1 MYGNILQSE
10 RCCPALARFRR
21 FAAPQ
26 LFALTEYLF
35 CAFLNHW
42 RDELAQQLGS
52 ALANPPLRS
61 GPLWSSVASAGH

>member
-21 FAAPQ
+21 FATPQ

-52 ALANPPLRS
+52 ALASFWCKR
-61 GPLWSSVASAGH
+61 GWKAGGRAAF